1 MDITIEEYNN
11 ISVSQSACTGAL
23 DPYRSVRKANGQ
35 TQLVPSSSK
44 GRNDS
49 LFTSRKIVF
58 NPPDE
63 LHSDLRDAVTL
74 QRVLD
79 KFHIDGHLNLG
90 EGRGKSCHF
99 PYNRI
104 S

>member
-1 MDITIEEYNN
+1 M
-11 ISVSQSACTGAL
+11 SQSACTGAL

-35 TQLVPSSSK
+35 TQLVPSSPK
-44 GRNDS
+44 RRNDS
-49 LFTSRKIVF
+49 LFTSGKIVF
-58 NPPDE
+58 DPPDE
-63 LHSDLRDAVTL
+63 LHSDFRDAVTL

-79 KFHIDGHLNLG
+79 ELHIDGHLNLG
-90 EGRGKSCHF
+90 EGRGKSRYS